1 MKRVMLYE
9 DIKIIGTYKRTER
22 WYDNDDYEY
31 LVEDFET
38 GQLLGYIDILE
49 EEESDLGFDIN
60 LN

>member
-38 GQLLGYIDILE
+38 GQILGYIDILDE
-49 EEESDLGFDIN
+49 EEQDLGFDIN

>member
-1 MKRVMLYE
+1 MKRIMLYE
-9 DIKIIGTYKRTER
+9 DIKVIGTYKRTER

-38 GQLLGYIDILE
+38 GQLLGTIDILDE
-49 EEESDLGFDIN
+49 QENDLGFDIN

>member
-1 MKRVMLYE
+1 MLYE
-9 DIKIIGTYKRTER
+9 DIKVIGTYKRTER

-38 GQLLGYIDILE
+38 GQLLGTIDILDE
-49 EEESDLGFDIN
+49 QENDLGFDIN